1 MITEIKI
8 DDAIETSIAHK
19 INQNAIEF
27 SKRMIIEGIEND
39 NISQV
44 QFYTEMWCRYTD
56 RGLRL
61 KYPI

>member
-27 SKRMIIEGIEND
+27 SKKMIIAGLECD

-56 RGLRL
+56 KDLRI
-61 KYPI
+61 KYPV